1 MTGVPVRAAFFARPR
16 GAPAARRAAPAGA
29 RRQPGRE
36 ADQRGDAGGGGAAHR
51 AGFPALRIVHQAGA
65 RNLEEARAAYAQ
77 AGVGAPHVE
86 VVPFLDDVAGAMAA
100 SHLLVSRAGAI
111 TLAEICAAGRAS
123 LLVPLAIAQGHQ
135 VDNAR
140 LLAEAGAAEMI
151 PSDQLSAE
159 RLAARLEELLG
170 RRRPPRRHGAGGAR
184 PGPPARRRRHRRP
197 RRRSW
202 ARSGRS
208 ALMFNRFTDLSRI
221 HFVGIG
227 GAGMSGIA
235 EILLEYDL
243 EVSGC
248 DQSLGEATARLTDM
262 GAQIEQGHSPD
273 HLEGVE
279 LLVISSAV
287 ADDNPE
293 VREARRRG
301 ITVVRRAEML
311 GELMRLK
318 YGIAVAGTHG
328 KTTTTSLVGT
338 LLTDAGLDPTVI
350 VGGRLRLL
358 GTGARLGKSDYLVA
372 EADEFDRSF
381 LRLTPVI
388 AVITNIDR
396 DHLDTY
402 GTLEAIQDAFVEFGN
417 RVPFFGR
424 LIVCLDDA
432 NVQKILP
439 RMADRRIL
447 TYGLSPQA
455 DLSAVER
462 RAARRRQPL
471 RRAPAQR
478 PPARPRRP
486 RHHRAADPRPPQRAQ
501 RPGGGGRGARAAA
514 SISTPSPAPSPASR
528 GCTAASSTLGTWR
541 GAAVVDDYAHHPTE
555 VDATLAGGAPDL
567 PRGPGVRRLPAAP
580 LLAHPGPG
588 RGVRPRPAGSR
599 HGAWSPTSTPRASSR
614 SPASPASWWS
624 TRRGTAA
631 TATSTTARPGR
642 TRRSCCATRSAPRTS

>member
-1 MTGVPVRAAFFARPR
+1 
-16 GAPAARRAAPAGA
+16 
-29 RRQPGRE
+29 
-36 ADQRGDAGGGGAAHR
+36 
-51 AGFPALRIVHQAGA
+51 
-65 RNLEEARAAYAQ
+65 
-77 AGVGAPHVE
+77 
-86 VVPFLDDVAGAMAA
+86 
-100 SHLLVSRAGAI
+100 
-111 TLAEICAAGRAS
+111 
-123 LLVPLAIAQGHQ
+123 
-135 VDNAR
+135 
-140 LLAEAGAAEMI
+140 
-151 PSDQLSAE
+151 
-159 RLAARLEELLG
+159 
-170 RRRPPRRHGAGGAR
+170 
-184 PGPPARRRRHRRP
+184 
-197 RRRSW
+197 
-202 ARSGRS
+202 
-208 ALMFNRFTDLSRI
+208 MFNRFTDLSRI

-248 DQSLGEATARLTDM
+248 DQSFGEATRRLADM
-262 GAQIEQGHSPD
+262 GAQIEKGHSPD

-279 LLVISSAV
+279 LLVTSSAV

-318 YGIAVAGTHG
+318 YGIGVAGTHG
-328 KTTTTSLVGT
+328 KTTTTSLIGT

-372 EADEFDRSF
+372 EADEYDRSF

-432 NVQKILP
+432 NVQKVLP

-455 DLSAVER
+455 DLSAVNLEPHGVGSRFGVRLRNDRLLGRVDLGTIELPIPGRHNVLNALAAVGVGLALRIDFDTITRALAGFEGVHR
-462 RAARRRQPL
+462 RFE
-471 RRAPAQR
+471 
-478 PPARPRRP
+478 
-486 RHHRAADPRPPQRAQ
+486 HV
-501 RPGGGGRGARAAA
+501 
-514 SISTPSPAPSPASR
+514 
-528 GCTAASSTLGTWR
+528 GTWR
-541 GAAVVDDYAHHPTE
+541 GATVVDDYAHHPTE
-555 VDATLAGGAPDL
+555 VDATLQAARQTFPEGQVFAVFQPHLYTRTQDQAEEFGRSLLGADMAVVTDVYPSREQ
-567 PRGPGVRRLPAAP
+567 PIPGVTGELVVEAA
-580 LLAHPGPG
+580 
-588 RGVRPRPAGSR
+588 
-599 HGAWSPTSTPRASSR
+599 
-614 SPASPASWWS
+614 
-624 TRRGTAA
+624 RRGGHRNVHYCP
-631 TATSTTARPGR
+631 SWQD
-642 TRRSCCATRSAPRTS
+642 APELLRDRVGPKDVVITLGAGDINRLAQALVEEGKAG